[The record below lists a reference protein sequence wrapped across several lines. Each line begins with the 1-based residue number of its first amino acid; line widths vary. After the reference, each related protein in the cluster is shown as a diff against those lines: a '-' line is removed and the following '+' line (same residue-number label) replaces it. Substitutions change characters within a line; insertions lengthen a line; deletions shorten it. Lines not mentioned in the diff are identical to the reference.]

1 MLDDTTRLELAVL
14 AREEDR
20 SISDLVR
27 EFLFEKI
34 QDRKKAAKRAKKVS
48 ATEAMVRMARAA
60 KKYKTKGPADLASN
74 HDEYIY

>member
-1 MLDDTTRLELAVL
+1 MIDDTTRFELAVL

-20 SISDLVR
+20 SISDLAR

-34 QDRKKAAKRAKKVS
+34 QDRKRAAKAAKKMS
-48 ATEAMVRMARAA
+48 AIEAMVRMARAA

-74 HDEYIY
+74 HDKYIY